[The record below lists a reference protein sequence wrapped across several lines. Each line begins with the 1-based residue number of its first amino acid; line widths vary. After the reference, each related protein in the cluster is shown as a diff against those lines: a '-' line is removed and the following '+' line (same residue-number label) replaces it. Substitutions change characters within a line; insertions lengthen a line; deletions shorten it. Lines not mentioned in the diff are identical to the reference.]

1 MKKLTPRDLEPGRGV
16 ALDLLPVPRAGSRA
30 DRQEGEPAQ
39 SVATTSTMTSG
50 DVAGRS
56 SRQFEQASVVSSVR
70 CPIVAI
76 RTWNQRTEERRWSK
90 ALTYQLKP
98 GCYAEYKKA
107 HDEVW
112 PELAQAMSDNQV
124 NMVIHHHEE
133 RLYLYMTSPTEEHF
147 DRSHT
152 GEVAERW
159 LAYMA
164 TLMITDDEGT
174 TIMEEMD
181 MAFAFGRYKEELD
194 E

>member
-1 MKKLTPRDLEPGRGV
+1 M
-16 ALDLLPVPRAGSRA
+16 
-30 DRQEGEPAQ
+30 
-39 SVATTSTMTSG
+39 
-50 DVAGRS
+50 
-56 SRQFEQASVVSSVR
+56 
-70 CPIVAI
+70 
-76 RTWNQRTEERRWSK
+76 WSK

-112 PELAQAMSDNQV
+112 PELAQAMSDNQG